1 VGRKT
6 LSFRLRYVGGALTLA
21 LGLAVGAAGPAH
33 ASVTFA
39 PSGIVGGGFVNAIAV
54 DPSGSGKGTVLAGA
68 DISGIF
74 QSMDNGLLWTPAKTG
89 LMADIQQNVVGLAW
103 DTSGDGT
110 AYALVGQNGNNG
122 ELLVSADADDSD
134 ISWSVLDDQGVGMKE
149 DSQGD
154 QPRNTGRMIA
164 QAGSELFVGSQ
175 NGLWECSIAA
185 PLSMDGNDCGP
196 VTAFGTDDILSVVT
210 GSSGSN
216 LYVSA
221 ATSLGGHTGVYKY
234 PVSGGSATPLTD
246 MGTALISATDLVP
259 LSVGGTTYLY
269 VADGNVTDEAGGI
282 YVCNTTAGDE
292 TSCAQLVT
300 DLDTDNDWA
309 RIDGTVSG
317 SGTVTLYTVCAAN
330 PTCDGTNIEAY
341 SGSATSGSWSSSPID
356 NNTSNINGGT
366 SGTSGSPWW
375 FPVNNSEYGLTGS
388 GYSGGQIVVDPTDTS
403 SIYLAGRGGVWEY
416 GDVYGT
422 DEWFPVP
429 DGLSVTDDNAV
440 AAEPYS
446 SGNAEDAIVADSNWN
461 AIVSDAHLQ
470 CCVAP
475 APTGTGVNSQ
485 PTNAGP
491 STTGDSAFS
500 AAVEPLSSSNS
511 DVFAGVGEQVG
522 EGPADGAVVYCQT
535 DPADPSHSCAAGY
548 WHALANIPGDGN
560 AVIGLAVGEPA
571 DGDVIMVIAAV
582 ADQGIYF
589 LDGLT
594 ATKWKQAS
602 SDIGIATDTTNNEP
616 LNDHIDIEF
625 SDNSEYAYVW
635 APRTA
640 SMSGAFGLYQSI
652 DISTH
657 IDDWNFN
664 SSPDGTEESLYG
676 SSGTS
681 PDVVRANYMA
691 GQPGVDGGPPALY
704 ISSAAQVVQ
713 YDTDSESTTLM
724 YLCPA
729 VSCTSSTPISNTYG
743 FNPGPVAVD
752 DNGVP
757 YLTNNA
763 CDMTTAG
770 TCPQAAD
777 LYQGTADGSVA
788 TVAEGGAAY
797 QQQILFPS
805 GVAVSGDGYIY
816 VASGTGGVAVTP
828 P

>member
-1 VGRKT
+1 MGST
-6 LSFRLRYVGGALTLA
+6 SLSFRLRYVGGALLLA
-21 LGLAVGAAGPAH
+21 LGLAVAAAGPAH

-54 DPSGSGKGTVLAGA
+54 NPSDGTVLAGA
-68 DISGIF
+68 DISGMFRSI
-74 QSMDNGLLWTPAKTG
+74 DNGLLWTPAKTG
-89 LMADIQQNVVGLAW
+89 LTADIQQNVVALAW

-122 ELLVSADADDSD
+122 ELLVSTDADDGD
-134 ISWSVLDDQGVGMKE
+134 ISWSVLDDQTVEMKE
-149 DSQGD
+149 NSQGD

-175 NGLWECSIAA
+175 NGLWECSDN
-185 PLSMDGNDCGP
+185 PMYPNDCSQ
-196 VTAFGTDDILSVVT
+196 VTAFGITDGDTDIPDDILSVALGPNGT
-210 GSSGSN
+210 K
-216 LYVSA
+216 LYVSVVQQ
-221 ATSLGGHTGVYKY
+221 SSMYGEPSGVYQY
-234 PVSGGSATPLTD
+234 PVSGGTT
-246 MGTALISATDLVP
+246 GTATELGSLTSATDLVP
-259 LSVGGTTYLY
+259 LTVGTQTQVY
-269 VADGNVTDEAGGI
+269 VADGSSGVFD
-282 YVCNTTAGDE
+282 CTTGMSPSCTELGDL
-292 TSCAQLVT
+292 SS
-300 DLDTDNDWA
+300 DGNDWA
-309 RIDGTVSG
+309 RIDGTASG
-317 SGTVTLYTVCAAN
+317 SDVTLYTVCAAD
-330 PTCDGTNIEAY
+330 PTCDGTNIEEY
-341 SGSATSGSWSSSPID
+341 TTTSGDWSHFDPYTD
-356 NNTSNINGGT
+356 NVNGGT

-375 FPVNNSEYGLTGS
+375 FPANNSEYSLTGS

-403 SIYLAGRGGVWEY
+403 RIYLAGRGGVWEY

-429 DGLSVTDDNAV
+429 DGLSVTDENAV

-475 APTGTGVNSQ
+475 APTGTGVNDQ

-511 DVFAGVGEQVG
+511 DVFVGVGEQVG

-535 DPADPSHSCAAGY
+535 GPADPSHSCAAGD
-548 WHALANIPGDGN
+548 WHALADIPGDGN

-594 ATKWKQAS
+594 ATRWKPAS

-616 LNDHIDIEF
+616 LNDHIDIAF

-657 IDDWNFN
+657 MTDWNFN

-713 YDTDSESTTLM
+713 YDTDSESPTLM

-729 VSCTSSTPISNTYG
+729 VSCTSSTPISSTYG

-752 DNGVP
+752 DNDVP

-763 CDMTTAG
+763 CDITTAG

-777 LYQGTADGSVA
+777 LYQGTAGGSVD
-788 TVAEGGAAY
+788 TVAEGGAGY

-805 GVAVSGDGYIY
+805 GVAVGGDGYIY
-816 VASGTGGVAVTP
+816 VASGTGGVAVTSP
-828 P
+828 